1 MTLWKKDRSNKI
13 FRILSVQS
21 REVSPTNRIE
31 RRSMMD
37 DMNKLK
43 AKLGLP
49 PISQIGV
56 VVKDVQKAANY
67 YSSLLG
73 VGPFTIYDFVPEM
86 HVFNGEQTYAKVKM
100 GKAMW
105 NNMELELIQ
114 PLEGKSPHMDFLQQR
129 GEGVQHFGFN
139 VPNFDELYEKF
150 TKEGFKP
157 LLRSGGY
164 VETYKGDLKVCY
176 FDTDK
181 AVGIL
186 FEIIWKSW
194 LPECQGK

>member
-1 MTLWKKDRSNKI
+1 
-13 FRILSVQS
+13 
-21 REVSPTNRIE
+21 
-31 RRSMMD
+31 MMD
-37 DMNKLK
+37 GINTLK

-49 PISQIGV
+49 PISQIGM
-56 VVKDVQKAANY
+56 VVKDVQKTANY

-86 HVFNGEQTYAKVKM
+86 HVYNGEQTYAKVRM

-164 VETYKGDLKVCY
+164 VENYKGDLKVCY

-181 AVGIL
+181 AVGTL

-194 LPECQGK
+194 LPECQAK

>member
-1 MTLWKKDRSNKI
+1 M
-13 FRILSVQS
+13 
-21 REVSPTNRIE
+21 E
-31 RRSMMD
+31 

-49 PISQIGV
+49 PISQIGM

-73 VGPFTIYDFVPEM
+73 LGPFTIYDFVPEM
-86 HVFNGEQTYAKVKM
+86 HVFNGEQTYAKVRM

-105 NNMELELIQ
+105 NSMELELIQ
-114 PLEGKSPHMDFLQQR
+114 PLEGKSPHMDFLQRQ

-181 AVGIL
+181 AIGIL

-194 LPECQGK
+194 LPECQAK

>member
-1 MTLWKKDRSNKI
+1 
-13 FRILSVQS
+13 
-21 REVSPTNRIE
+21 
-31 RRSMMD
+31 
-37 DMNKLK
+37 MNELK

-56 VVKDVQKAANY
+56 VVKDVQKAADS

-73 VGPFTIYDFVPEM
+73 IGPFTIYDFVPEM

-114 PLEGKSPHMDFLQQR
+114 PMEGKSPHMDFLHQR

-139 VPNFDELYEKF
+139 VPNFDDLYENSSK
-150 TKEGFKP
+150 
-157 LLRSGGY
+157 R
-164 VETYKGDLKVCY
+164 DLSLC
-176 FDTDK
+176 
-181 AVGIL
+181 
-186 FEIIWKSW
+186 
-194 LPECQGK
+194 

>member
-1 MTLWKKDRSNKI
+1 
-13 FRILSVQS
+13 
-21 REVSPTNRIE
+21 
-31 RRSMMD
+31 MD

>member
-1 MTLWKKDRSNKI
+1 MTDVNA
-13 FRILSVQS
+13 
-21 REVSPTNRIE
+21 
-31 RRSMMD
+31 
-37 DMNKLK
+37 LK

-56 VVKDVQKAANY
+56 VVRDVEKTAHH

-73 VGPFTIYDFVPEM
+73 IGPFTIYEFRPESDLY
-86 HVFNGEQTYAKVKM
+86 HGEKMKGTRLKM

-114 PLEGKSPHMDFLQQR
+114 PMEGISPHMDWLQQR

-139 VPNFDELYEKF
+139 VPNFDEVCKRFLQ
-150 TKEGFKP
+150 EGFSPILK
-157 LLRSGGY
+157 GEAY
-164 VETYKGDLKVCY
+164 VEVYKGNLRACY

-181 AVGIL
+181 AIGVIL
-186 FEIIWKSW
+186 EIIWKSW
-194 LPECQGK
+194 LPECQAT